1 MNEIFFL
8 LLLILDLASN
18 DINKKLQA
26 IFSCPKKWR
35 LKPKKRSSRQTEY
48 SFFNKDENS

>member
-1 MNEIFFL
+1 MFYL
-8 LLLILDLASN
+8 VLLDLASN

-35 LKPKKRSSRQTEY
+35 PKPKKRESLQTKY
-48 SFFNKDENS
+48 SFFNQDEDN